1 MSTRIVAIVS
11 VVAVG
16 FGLTAAMLLGI
27 VYNNAIAEPS
37 ELSAG
42 VRIESTLA
50 PAVAPTSPPSPT
62 TPPTQA
68 TQATQATVLPLPT
81 EADIPADW
89 PADERANAL
98 SWIAMQGFIDDC
110 MADAGFAEYSYHA
123 YWQVHPD
130 GTMHGM
136 EAAYPWMDAYPEKK
150 KAAATLALD
159 GNTAGGAD
167 YRWEEAGCAGYG
179 THMIGADGAN

>member
-16 FGLTAAMLLGI
+16 FGLTAAVLLGI

-37 ELSAG
+37 ERSAG
-42 VRIESTLA
+42 VWIETTLA
-50 PAVAPTSPPSPT
+50 PAVAPT
-62 TPPTQA
+62 TPA
-68 TQATQATVLPLPT
+68 TQATALPLPT
-81 EADIPADW
+81 EAEIPADW

-98 SWIAMQGFIDDC
+98 SWIAMQGFVDDC

-123 YWQVHPD
+123 HWQVDPD
-130 GTMHGM
+130 GAPHGA
-136 EAAYPWMDAYPEKK
+136 EAAYPWMDAYPEEKK
-150 KAAATLALD
+150 LAATLALWGD
-159 GNTAGGAD
+159 TAGGAD
-167 YRWEEAGCAGYG
+167 YRWEQAGCAGYS

>member
-16 FGLTAAMLLGI
+16 FGLTAAVLLGI

-37 ELSAG
+37 ERSAG
-42 VRIESTLA
+42 VWIETTLA
-50 PAVAPTSPPSPT
+50 PAVAPTTPAPAVAPT
-62 TPPTQA
+62 TPA
-68 TQATQATVLPLPT
+68 TQATALPLPT

-98 SWIAMQGFIDDC
+98 SWIAMQGFVDDC

-130 GTMHGM
+130 GTMHGT
-136 EAAYPWMDAYPEKK
+136 EAAYPWMDAYPEEKK
-150 KAAATLALD
+150 LAATLALWGD
-159 GNTAGGAD
+159 TAGGAD